1 MKKGPSKDKQLDL
14 ESIFKPKK
22 YPQRMKE
29 VKALS
34 LCMMELFYVLETD
47 DTSLLPIDIQIRD
60 LAMIG
65 ALGRLFEALLHSE
78 EKVGKKIFSF
88 PFLSGL
94 RSVLYHVD
102 NPFVHLNADDILSR
116 DTFFKHIYDY
126 CRTELHTLFGKS
138 IYPGLST
145 SLNIAERET
154 VAFKEAVQYAIEE
167 GKIHRRKLKLV
178 LQKRLNDNTDL
189 FNSIIQHLKV
199 NPGYA
204 VVDDSRRSL
213 QHADVVRGNA
223 VGALIALISQDATS
237 LEKGDFYLTEQ
248 AKTKS
253 ALSRESRFKMLKSYM
268 PFHQLGNHYRYRH
281 LSVTSILTRYQVGA
295 VSSAALQSKID
306 QAVKN
311 NLVTE
316 VQALLPQWQEHPSVV
331 KSNVVDDPALG
342 DWLLMAA
349 EKGCLP
355 MVQYLFDHPVR
366 NSWRAFAVVQAA
378 MHGRVDTLRWLLT
391 ARKWSMDLINYT
403 MDCAES
409 KQQNATLA
417 VLQNHWREHKVTI
430 QKPATDP
437 ESQQEFAPDK
447 HIIKQLEELLI
458 SDASEDEDVSDEL
471 LTPNCT
477 LRFNSQPVDT
487 TSMLQILSLEERRLK
502 TVKYA

>member
-1 MKKGPSKDKQLDL
+1 MKKGPSKDMQLDL
-14 ESIFKPKK
+14 ENIFKPRK

-29 VKALS
+29 VKVLS

-78 EKVGKKIFSF
+78 EKVGKKIFFFS
-88 PFLSGL
+88 FLSGL

-102 NPFVHLNADDILSR
+102 NPFVQLNADGTLSR

-138 IYPGLST
+138 IYPALST
-145 SLNIAERET
+145 SLNMAERQT
-154 VAFKEAVQYAIEE
+154 ATFKEAVHYAIEE
-167 GKIHRRKLKLV
+167 GKIHRRKLKPV
-178 LQKRLNDNTDL
+178 LQKKLSDNTDL
-189 FNSIIQHLKV
+189 FNSIIQHLKAK
-199 NPGYA
+199 PGYA

-213 QHADVVRGNA
+213 QHANIVRGNA

-237 LEKGDFYLTEQ
+237 LEKGDFYLTEE
-248 AKTKS
+248 AETKS
-253 ALSRESRFKMLKSYM
+253 ALSRESRFKMIKSYT

-281 LSVTSILTRYQVGA
+281 LNVTSILTRYQEGA

-311 NLVTE
+311 NLVAE
-316 VQALLPQWQEHPSVV
+316 VQVLLPQWQEHPSVV
-331 KSNVVDDPALG
+331 KSNVVDDPTLG

-349 EKGCLP
+349 EKGGLP
-355 MVQYLFDHPVR
+355 MVQSLFEHPVR
-366 NSWRAFAVVQAA
+366 NSWRAFAVVHAA
-378 MHGRVDTLRWLLT
+378 MHGRVDTLLWLLT
-391 ARKWSMDLINYT
+391 ARKWSMSLINYA

-409 KQQNATLA
+409 KEQNATLA
-417 VLQNHWREHKVTI
+417 VLQNHWRKHNVTI
-430 QKPATDP
+430 QKPASDP
-437 ESQQEFAPDK
+437 ESEQEFAPDN

-458 SDASEDEDVSDEL
+458 SDDSEDEDVCDEL
-471 LTPNCT
+471 LTPTCT
-477 LRFNSQPVDT
+477 LRFNPQPVAS
-487 TSMLQILSLEERRLK
+487 TSMLQTPSLGERRLY
-502 TVKYA
+502 TVKHA